1 MRLVVNGDPLEMED
15 SSTVAALVDRVVDA
29 PGGRGTAVA
38 INGEVV
44 PRAEWPEA
52 SLEEGD
58 KVEVLKAVGGG

>member
-1 MRLVVNGDPLEMED
+1 VRLVVNGDPIEIED
-15 SSTVAALVDRVVDA
+15 RSTVATLVDRVVDS

-44 PRAEWPEA
+44 PRTEWPQA

-58 KVEVLKAVGGG
+58 RVEVLKAVGGG